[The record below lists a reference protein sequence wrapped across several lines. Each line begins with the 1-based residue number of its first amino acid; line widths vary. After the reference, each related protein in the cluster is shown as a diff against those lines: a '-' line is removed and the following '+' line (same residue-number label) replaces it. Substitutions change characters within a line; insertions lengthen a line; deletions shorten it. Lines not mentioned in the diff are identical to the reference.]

1 MTGKK
6 LNRALTRAE
15 LSEALITEVG
25 LARSDSSALIDQVFS
40 IIIDALAREESV
52 KLSSFGTFQV
62 RHKKPR
68 LGRNPK
74 TGVQAEISERRVV
87 TFRPSHI
94 LKARVNGDALTGDFL
109 PAGDDNDDQ

>member
-1 MTGKK
+1 MSEQKPG
-6 LNRALTRAE
+6 RALVGTTLTRAE
-15 LSEALITEVG
+15 LSESLIREVG
-25 LARSDSSALIDQVFS
+25 LSRTDSASLVDQVFS
-40 IIIDALAREESV
+40 LVIDALTREESV

-62 RHKKPR
+62 RHKNSR

-94 LKARVNGDALTGDFL
+94 LKARVNGVDVLES
-109 PAGDDNDDQ
+109 DDE